1 MAKKSAQAGGSAYKK
16 HQDDF
21 THMAVA
27 FRDLAAIKRWVS
39 SNFPPKESA

>member
-1 MAKKSAQAGGSAYKK
+1 MGKKSAPAGGSAHKK
-16 HQDDF
+16 HPKDF

-27 FRDLAAIKRWVS
+27 FRDPAAIKRWVS